1 MGVGVSG
8 EPGFSSCYG
17 DYQSFDK
24 TSWGGV
30 WGQGE
35 KPQENHLSLNNT
47 AIRLKRVGPQGR
59 LSTEE
64 LMLSNCGVG
73 EDSLESLGLQGDP
86 TSQS

>member
-1 MGVGVSG
+1 MGAGVSG
-8 EPGFSSCYG
+8 EPGFSSCHG
-17 DYQSFDK
+17 DYQSFDE

-35 KPQENHLSLNNT
+35 KPQENRLSLNNK

-59 LSTEE
+59 LSAEE
-64 LMLSNCGVG
+64 LMLSKCSVG

-86 TSQS
+86 TSPS